1 MSKEASRIRRVINRL
16 KSREDIAEIL
26 KMAQVETV
34 IAIFSDDGKRLD
46 RAVEIYEA
54 AQDALEAASVRL
66 QAPRY
71 TAAA

>member
-1 MSKEASRIRRVINRL
+1 MSKEAGRIRRVIGRL
-16 KSREDIAEIL
+16 TSREDIAEIL
-26 KMAQVETV
+26 KMAQVEAT
-34 IAIFSDDGKRLD
+34 IAVFSDDGQRLD

-54 AQDALEAASVRL
+54 AKEALGIASVRL

>member
-1 MSKEASRIRRVINRL
+1 MSKEAGRIRRVISRL
-16 KSREDIAEIL
+16 TSREDIAEIL
-26 KMAQVETV
+26 KMAQIEAT
-34 IAIFSDDGKRLD
+34 IAIFSDDGQRLD

-54 AQDALEAASVRL
+54 AKDALGIANVRL